1 MTNFRKVMILLVTIV
16 GTVVLFLG
24 IKVFSSNNDDS
35 YIKVYKEY
43 QEKGKSSQ
51 FNLDDVRKGFK

>member
-1 MTNFRKVMILLVTIV
+1 MTNFRKVLVLLAAIV

-24 IKVFSSNNDDS
+24 IKVFSANNDDS

-51 FNLDDVRKGFK
+51 FNIDDVRKGFK

>member
-1 MTNFRKVMILLVTIV
+1 MTNFRKIMILLAAIV

-24 IKVFSSNNDDS
+24 IKVFGTNSDDS

-51 FNLDDVRKGFK
+51 FNIDDVRKGFK

>member
-1 MTNFRKVMILLVTIV
+1 MTNFRKIMILLAAIV

-24 IKVFSSNNDDS
+24 IKVFGTNNDDS

-51 FNLDDVRKGFK
+51 FNIDDVRKGFK